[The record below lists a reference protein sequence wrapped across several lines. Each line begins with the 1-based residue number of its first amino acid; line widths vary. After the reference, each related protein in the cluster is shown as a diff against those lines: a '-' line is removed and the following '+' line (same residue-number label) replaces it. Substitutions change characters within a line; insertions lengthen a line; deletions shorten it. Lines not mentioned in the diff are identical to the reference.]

1 MQISVWVIGKTQD
14 KYLKEGMEKYMG
26 RLPHYTKFRYE
37 ELKDVKPAQIPEETT
52 KREAEMV
59 LSRLKPEDTLILLD
73 ERGQEYTSHGLAD
86 FLEKHQNHA
95 TRHMIML
102 VGGAYGHHQMIR
114 ERAQSLI
121 SLSKMTF
128 SHQMIR
134 LFLLE
139 QIYRAFTIIRNE
151 KYHNE

>member
-14 KYLKEGMEKYMG
+14 KYLKEGMDKYMG
-26 RLPHYTKFRYE
+26 RLQHYTKFRYE
-37 ELKDVKPAQIPEETT
+37 ELKDVKPSQSHEETM

-59 LSRLKPEDTLILLD
+59 LSRLRPEDSLILLD
-73 ERGQEYTSHGLAD
+73 ERGQEFSSKGFAD
-86 FLEKHQNHA
+86 FMERHQNQA
-95 TRHMIML
+95 TRHMVML
-102 VGGAYGHHQMIR
+102 VGGAFGHHPLIR
-114 ERAQSLI
+114 ERAQSQV
-121 SLSKMTF
+121 SLSRMTF